1 MPIVTVALSK
11 PLPSG
16 LAPELRSRLFFVSP
30 QILDFSLV
38 EAAGRIEAVILTTA
52 DDAAPDLADKVRRVV
67 AADIAR
73 QKVFKSKVVWRSEA
87 GGGSADTLSSQG
99 DLFESL
105 VSAGVAYEA
114 GEGQV
119 GFGEPLIGLM
129 HYFDRRITQIALAMP
144 NAQEFQYPTL
154 LPTSVLD
161 AFGYFGSFPHF
172 AMFVTRLHND
182 IDVYESFRADY
193 AEHGRIPET
202 LFSHCGNHDYCLPPT
217 MCYHTYHQ
225 LRDTTL
231 PADRVVTAKGKSFRF
246 EAKYYRGME
255 RLWDFTIREIVFL
268 GSRESVVERRDAF
281 MRSTFALMD
290 EFGLCG
296 FGEVANDPFF
306 VTQDTAGKIL
316 NQRMM
321 ELKYELRLFVD
332 SARTIAAGSFNFHEN
347 FFGESFRIRHP
358 DEAAITT
365 GCVGIGLERLVYAF
379 LCQYGLDKSKWPDSV
394 RTGVAANGF

>member
-1 MPIVTVALSK
+1 MSIITVTFTK
-11 PLPSG
+11 PLPAG

-30 QILDFSLV
+30 DILDFSLV
-38 EAAGRIEAVILTTA
+38 ETEGRISAVTLNAA
-52 DDAAPDLADKVRRVV
+52 DGAPADLADKVRRVV
-67 AADIAR
+67 AADVAR
-73 QKVFKSKVVWRSEA
+73 QKIFKSKIVWRSRA
-87 GGGSADTLSSQG
+87 GDGSADALPFQG
-99 DLFESL
+99 TLFEQL
-105 VSAGVAYEA
+105 VAAGVAYEA

-119 GFGEPLIGLM
+119 GFGEPLIGLIN
-129 HYFDRRITQIALAMP
+129 YFDSRITQIALAMP
-144 NAQEFQYPTL
+144 NSREFQYPTL
-154 LPTSVLD
+154 LPTSALD

-193 AEHGRIPET
+193 SEHGRIPET
-202 LFSHCGNHDYCLPPT
+202 LFAHCRNHEYCLPPT

-225 LRDTTL
+225 LRDSTL
-231 PADRVVTAKGKSFRF
+231 PADQVVTAKGKSFRF

-268 GSRESVVERRDAF
+268 GSRESVVSRRNAF

-332 SARTIAAGSFNFHEN
+332 SERTIAAGSFNFHEN

-358 DEAAITT
+358 DDSAITT

-379 LCQYGLDKSKWPDSV
+379 LCQYGLEQSDWPEAV
-394 RTGVAANGF
+394 RKGVSHVL